1 MDVEVVGTDPYGDAA
16 YKALFEGIIG
26 DIGKT
31 FMIEGAKL
39 ILKPEVPLFI
49 FSVMLRNVPGGKT
62 ISNVASFRQEREDLH
77 MSISEERY
85 APDVLAQLWRIYGRS
100 MVEQQ
105 TRFDLIVHGG
115 KEAEVEKIPISS
127 GEAVIKEI
135 LGAIWRAL
143 PEGIRVRETLID
155 DRVVTII
162 ATEEIMRPE
171 FIEEGTALHRERVET
186 ARREKDV

>member
-1 MDVEVVGTDPYGDAA
+1 MEVEVVGTDPYGDAA

-39 ILKPEVPLFI
+39 VLKPEVPLFI
-49 FSVMLRNVPGGKT
+49 FSVVLRNVPGGKT
-62 ISNVASFRQEREDLH
+62 ISNVSSLRQEREDLH

-85 APDVLAQLWRIYGRS
+85 APDVLAQLWKIYGRS
-100 MVEQQ
+100 KVEQQ
-105 TRFDLIVHGG
+105 TRFDLVVHGG
-115 KEAEVEKIPISS
+115 KEEEVAAIPVSS

-135 LGAIWRAL
+135 LGAVWRAL
-143 PEGIRVRETLID
+143 PEGIRNRETLID
-155 DRVVTII
+155 DRVVTVV
-162 ATEEIMRPE
+162 ATEETMKPE
-171 FIEEGTALHRERVET
+171 FLDEAREMHAAMVDK

>member
-1 MDVEVVGTDPYGDAA
+1 MEVEVTGTDPYGDAA
-16 YKALFEGIIG
+16 YKALFENIIG

-49 FSVMLRNVPGGKT
+49 FSVVLRNVPGGRT

-85 APDVLAQLWRIYGRS
+85 APEVLAQLWKLYGRDK
-100 MVEQQ
+100 VEQQ

-115 KEAEVEKIPISS
+115 KEEEVSVIPIAS
-127 GEAVIKEI
+127 GERVIKEI
-135 LGAIWRAL
+135 LGAVWRAL

-155 DRVVTII
+155 DRVVTVI
-162 ATEEIMRPE
+162 ATEETMKPE
-171 FIEEGTALHRERVET
+171 FMEEGTAQHTTMVEE
-186 ARREKDV
+186 ARRRKDV

>member
-1 MDVEVVGTDPYGDAA
+1 MEVEVVGTDPYGDAA

-39 ILKPEVPLFI
+39 VLKPEVPLFI
-49 FSVMLRNVPGGKT
+49 FSVVLRNVPGGKT
-62 ISNVASFRQEREDLH
+62 ISNVASLRQEREDLH

-85 APDVLAQLWRIYGRS
+85 APDVLAQLWKRYGRS

-115 KEAEVEKIPISS
+115 KAEEIESIPISS
-127 GEAVIKEI
+127 GEAAIKEI
-135 LGAIWRAL
+135 LGAVWRAL
-143 PEGIRVRETLID
+143 PEGIRNRETLID
-155 DRVVTII
+155 DRVVTVV
-162 ATEEIMRPE
+162 ATEETMKPE
-171 FIEEGTALHRERVET
+171 FLEEARTMHDRMVEE
-186 ARREKDV
+186 ARRRKDV

>member
-1 MDVEVVGTDPYGDAA
+1 MEVEVVGTDVYGDAA
-16 YKALFEGIIG
+16 YKSLFEGIIG

-49 FSVMLRNVPGGKT
+49 FSVTLKNVPGGKT
-62 ISNVASFRQEREDLH
+62 ISNVASLRQEREDLH
-77 MSISEERY
+77 LSISEERY
-85 APDVLAQLWRIYGRS
+85 APDVLAQLWKIYGRS

-105 TRFDLIVHGG
+105 TRFDLVVHGG
-115 KEAEVEKIPISS
+115 KEEEVEKIPISS

-143 PEGIRVRETLID
+143 PEGIRVRETLVD
-155 DRVVTII
+155 DRVVTVV
-162 ATEEIMRPE
+162 ATEEIMRDE
-171 FIEEGTALHRERVET
+171 FMEEGSAVHKEMVEK

>member
-1 MDVEVVGTDPYGDAA
+1 MEVEVVGTDPYGDAA
-16 YKALFEGIIG
+16 YKSLFENIVG

-31 FMIEGAKL
+31 FLIDGAKL

-49 FSVMLRNVPGGKT
+49 FSVMLKNVPGGKT
-62 ISNVASFRQEREDLH
+62 ISNVVSLRQEREDLH

-85 APDVLAQLWRIYGRS
+85 APDVLAQLWKIYGRA

-105 TRFDLIVHGG
+105 TRFDLIIHGG
-115 KEAEVEKIPISS
+115 KEEEIEKIPISS
-127 GEAVIKEI
+127 GEAAIKEI
-135 LGAIWRAL
+135 LGAIWRSM

-155 DRVVTII
+155 DRVVTVA
-162 ATEEIMRPE
+162 ATEEIMRKE
-171 FIEEGTALHRERVET
+171 FMEEATALHNDMVER